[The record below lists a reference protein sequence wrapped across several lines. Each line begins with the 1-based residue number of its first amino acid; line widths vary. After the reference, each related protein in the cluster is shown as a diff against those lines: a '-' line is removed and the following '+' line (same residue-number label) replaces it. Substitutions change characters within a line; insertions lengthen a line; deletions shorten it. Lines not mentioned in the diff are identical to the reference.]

1 MPISFPIDINVSRQD
16 GGSAQ
21 SWVVSITGPG
31 VYTAGLITD
40 NDIVLD
46 AEGVAAR
53 HMMID
58 LTGDAVKVS
67 SVEPDL
73 PLKINGTFVSEAEL
87 KPGDR
92 VELPGHTVSYGKAPA
107 AQPAQ
112 SAAAPRAEAPRA
124 APAPRASAEPPPAER
139 VELSYV
145 LDRPSEG
152 ATSTEEDFPG
162 AWFRDPERV
171 SISKLHASGHNV
183 EEVGFLAI
191 GGGLGSFTWVDHL
204 RVYGA
209 DASDI
214 RVVGIDPICY
224 SNYKRYCRNSQIPDH
239 ERLRSN
245 SQSTPDN
252 IWGFPGYAS
261 RETLSD
267 LARFR
272 ISGLK
277 HIYQVFG
284 EPNVA
289 ESFTPRAGRVFDSL
303 EREMT
308 RIGWHDMFVRAR
320 ALSLRM
326 TDDGRYALAIREIEG
341 SNSRAQRER
350 FIVARQVHV
359 ATGYPTTRFVEDFRV
374 FFAQNRSH
382 RKYVANAY
390 QQHDHIYQECESTR
404 EPRYVVVRGRGIV
417 ASRIIQRLS
426 EARAVNPNVQII
438 HSIRSRLGD
447 NEGAKWQRAARIA
460 RNNVELQPFNWPK
473 SCWTGDLRREYESKG
488 LKGRSELNIGLG
500 GTTTADRD
508 DWQRLV
514 RRGTQEGWYR
524 PVFGNITGLKPRSD
538 GVTIEVRT
546 TDGHTESIQ
555 AHYLVDCTG
564 LIGDI
569 LRSPFLNDLV
579 GAYNLPRNAVI
590 RTGRDGKESRTA
602 AGLYVTDHFEIDTLR
617 NGEGRVWAS
626 GTITTGGPYLAVDS
640 FLGLQYAAFR
650 AVEAMTHD
658 RTKGIRR
665 LGALRSTGQWVRWA
679 VNAAP

>member
-1 MPISFPIDINVSRQD
+1 MPISFPVDINITRED
-16 GGSAQ
+16 GIGSAM
-21 SWVVSITGPG
+21 SWSLSITGPG
-31 VYTAGLITD
+31 VYKAGLFTE

-46 AEGVAAR
+46 AEGIAGH
-53 HMMID
+53 HMKID
-58 LTGDAVKVS
+58 LTGDAVKVG

-73 PLKINGTFVSEAEL
+73 PLKINGQYVMEAEV
-87 KPGDR
+87 KPGDK
-92 VELPGHTVSYGKAPA
+92 VELPGHTISFGAMPA
-107 AQPAQ
+107 
-112 SAAAPRAEAPRA
+112 AEAPAEASAPA
-124 APAPRASAEPPPAER
+124 APAPAVEQR
-139 VELSYV
+139 VELSYI
-145 LDRPSEG
+145 LDRPSEPQTG
-152 ATSTEEDFPG
+152 AEDFPG
-162 AWFRDPERV
+162 AWFREPERV
-171 SISKLHASGHNV
+171 SVSKIHASGAPV

-209 DASDI
+209 EASDI
-214 RVVGIDPICY
+214 RVVGIDPVCY
-224 SNYKRYCRNSQIPDH
+224 KNYQRYCGNSQIPDH

-261 RETLSD
+261 REALSD
-267 LARFR
+267 LARGR
-272 ISGLK
+272 IGGLK
-277 HIYQVFG
+277 YIYQVFG
-284 EPNVA
+284 EPTVA
-289 ESFTPRAGRVFDSL
+289 ESFTPRAGRVFASL

-308 RIGWHDMFVRAR
+308 RIGWHEMFIRAR
-320 ALSLRM
+320 AISLRM
-326 TDDGRYALAIREIEG
+326 TDDGRYALALREIEG

-350 FIVARQVHV
+350 FIVARQVHI

-374 FFAQNRSH
+374 FYAQH
-382 RKYVANAY
+382 RDHRRYVANAY

-426 EARAVNPNVQII
+426 EARLVNPNVSIV
-438 HSIRSRLGD
+438 HSIRSRLDD
-447 NEGAKWQRAARIA
+447 NAGAKWGRARRIA

-473 SCWTGDLRREYESKG
+473 ACWTGDLRREYESKG
-488 LKGRSELNIGLG
+488 LKGRSELNLGLG
-500 GTTTADRD
+500 GTTTADRT

-524 PVFGNITGLKPRSD
+524 PVFGNIANIAPRND
-538 GVTIEVRT
+538 GVTIDVRT
-546 TDGHTESIQ
+546 TEGHTESIQ
-555 AHYLVDCTG
+555 AHYLIDCTG

-590 RTGRDGKESRTA
+590 REGRDGKESRTA
-602 AGLYVTDHFEIDTLR
+602 AGLYVNDHFEIDSLR

-650 AVEAMTHD
+650 SVEAMTQE
-658 RTKGIRR
+658 RAKGIRK
-665 LGALRSTGQWVRWA
+665 LGALRSTGQWARWA
-679 VNAAP
+679 LNAAP